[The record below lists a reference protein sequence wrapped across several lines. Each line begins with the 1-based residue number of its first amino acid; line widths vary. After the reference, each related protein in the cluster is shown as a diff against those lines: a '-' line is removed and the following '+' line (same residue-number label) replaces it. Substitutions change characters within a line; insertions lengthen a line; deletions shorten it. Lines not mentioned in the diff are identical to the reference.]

1 MMVSIYFKT
10 DFNFIMLATDTRQV
24 PDIIGFPTTPPEA
37 ALQSLAFLCV
47 LVTEVFNDVDMDA
60 TWHDAYIFLYHT

>member
-1 MMVSIYFKT
+1 M
-10 DFNFIMLATDTRQV
+10 